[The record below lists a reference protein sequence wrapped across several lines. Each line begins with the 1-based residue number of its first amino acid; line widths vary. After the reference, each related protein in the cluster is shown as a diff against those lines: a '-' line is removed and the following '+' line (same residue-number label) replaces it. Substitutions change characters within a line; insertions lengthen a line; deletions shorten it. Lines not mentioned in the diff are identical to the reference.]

1 MKLCKSLYMTD
12 TQTIG
17 LTTNETWPNTEQL
30 EFLSFIL
37 SEFEYNDD
45 KERTLIEQIEAKV
58 YDVRE
63 EDIFRVMNI
72 LKAQAKQPNM
82 EW

>member
-1 MKLCKSLYMTD
+1 MKLEL
-12 TQTIG
+12 
-17 LTTNETWPNTEQL
+17 NTEQL

-45 KERTLIEQIEAKV
+45 KERALIEQIEAKV

-63 EDIFRVMNI
+63 EDILRTMNI

>member
-1 MKLCKSLYMTD
+1 MKLEL
-12 TQTIG
+12 
-17 LTTNETWPNTEQL
+17 NTEQL

-58 YDVRE
+58 YNVRE

>member
-1 MKLCKSLYMTD
+1 MKLEL
-12 TQTIG
+12 
-17 LTTNETWPNTEQL
+17 NTEQL

-63 EDIFRVMNI
+63 EDLLRAMNI
-72 LKAQAKQPNM
+72 LKAQAKQPTM

>member
-1 MKLCKSLYMTD
+1 MKLEL
-12 TQTIG
+12 
-17 LTTNETWPNTEQL
+17 NTEQL

-37 SEFEYNDD
+37 SEFEYNED

>member
-1 MKLCKSLYMTD
+1 MKLEL
-12 TQTIG
+12 
-17 LTTNETWPNTEQL
+17 NTEQL

-45 KERTLIEQIEAKV
+45 KERSLIEQIEAKV

-72 LKAQAKQPNM
+72 LKAQAKQPKM

>member
-1 MKLCKSLYMTD
+1 MKLEL
-12 TQTIG
+12 
-17 LTTNETWPNTEQL
+17 NTEQL

-58 YDVRE
+58 
-63 EDIFRVMNI
+63 
-72 LKAQAKQPNM
+72 
-82 EW
+82 

>member
-1 MKLCKSLYMTD
+1 MKLEL
-12 TQTIG
+12 
-17 LTTNETWPNTEQL
+17 NTEQL

-45 KERTLIEQIEAKV
+45 KERSLIEQIEAKV

-63 EDIFRVMNI
+63 EDILRAMNI
-72 LKAQAKQPNM
+72 LKAQAKQPDNGVVK
-82 EW
+82 

>member
-1 MKLCKSLYMTD
+1 MKLEL
-12 TQTIG
+12 
-17 LTTNETWPNTEQL
+17 NTEQL

-45 KERTLIEQIEAKV
+45 KERSLIEQIEAKV

-63 EDIFRVMNI
+63 EDILRAMNI

>member
-1 MKLCKSLYMTD
+1 MKLEL
-12 TQTIG
+12 
-17 LTTNETWPNTEQL
+17 NTEQL

-45 KERTLIEQIEAKV
+45 KERSLIEQIEAKV

-63 EDIFRVMNI
+63 EDIFRAMNI

>member
-1 MKLCKSLYMTD
+1 MKLEL
-12 TQTIG
+12 
-17 LTTNETWPNTEQL
+17 NTEQL

-45 KERTLIEQIEAKV
+45 KERSLIEQIEAKV

-63 EDIFRVMNI
+63 EDLLRAMNI

>member
-1 MKLCKSLYMTD
+1 MKLEL
-12 TQTIG
+12 
-17 LTTNETWPNTEQL
+17 NTEQL

-45 KERTLIEQIEAKV
+45 KERTLIEQIESKV

-63 EDIFRVMNI
+63 EDILRAMNI
-72 LKAQAKQPNM
+72 LKAQAKQPTM
-82 EW
+82 EWN

>member
-1 MKLCKSLYMTD
+1 MKLEL
-12 TQTIG
+12 
-17 LTTNETWPNTEQL
+17 NTEQL

-72 LKAQAKQPNM
+72 LKAQAKQPNK

>member
-1 MKLCKSLYMTD
+1 MKLEL
-12 TQTIG
+12 
-17 LTTNETWPNTEQL
+17 NTEQL

-45 KERTLIEQIEAKV
+45 KERALIEQIEAKV

-63 EDIFRVMNI
+63 EDILRAMNI
-72 LKAQAKQPNM
+72 LKAQAKQPIG

>member
-1 MKLCKSLYMTD
+1 MKLDL
-12 TQTIG
+12 
-17 LTTNETWPNTEQL
+17 NTEQL

>member
-1 MKLCKSLYMTD
+1 MKLEL
-12 TQTIG
+12 
-17 LTTNETWPNTEQL
+17 NTEQL

-45 KERTLIEQIEAKV
+45 KERVLIEQIEAKV

-63 EDIFRVMNI
+63 EDILRTMNI
-72 LKAQAKQPNM
+72 LKAQAKQPTM

>member
-1 MKLCKSLYMTD
+1 MKLEL
-12 TQTIG
+12 
-17 LTTNETWPNTEQL
+17 NTEQL

-45 KERTLIEQIEAKV
+45 KERTLIKQIEAKV

>member
-1 MKLCKSLYMTD
+1 MKLEL
-12 TQTIG
+12 
-17 LTTNETWPNTEQL
+17 NTEQL

-45 KERTLIEQIEAKV
+45 KERSLIEQIEAKV

-63 EDIFRVMNI
+63 EDILRAMNI
-72 LKAQAKQPNM
+72 LKAQSKQPTM

>member
-1 MKLCKSLYMTD
+1 MKLEL
-12 TQTIG
+12 
-17 LTTNETWPNTEQL
+17 NTEQL

-63 EDIFRVMNI
+63 EDILRTMNI
-72 LKAQAKQPNM
+72 LKAQAKQPTM
-82 EW
+82 EWN

>member
-1 MKLCKSLYMTD
+1 MKLEL
-12 TQTIG
+12 
-17 LTTNETWPNTEQL
+17 NTEQL

-45 KERTLIEQIEAKV
+45 KERSLIEQIEAKV

-63 EDIFRVMNI
+63 EDILRAMNI
-72 LKAQAKQPNM
+72 LKAQAKQPIG

>member
-1 MKLCKSLYMTD
+1 MKLEL
-12 TQTIG
+12 
-17 LTTNETWPNTEQL
+17 NTEQL

-45 KERTLIEQIEAKV
+45 NERSLIEQIEAKV

-63 EDIFRVMNI
+63 EDILRAMNI

>member
-1 MKLCKSLYMTD
+1 MKLEL
-12 TQTIG
+12 
-17 LTTNETWPNTEQL
+17 NTEQL

-37 SEFEYNDD
+37 SQFEYNDD
-45 KERTLIEQIEAKV
+45 IERTLIEQIESKV

>member
-1 MKLCKSLYMTD
+1 MKLEL
-12 TQTIG
+12 
-17 LTTNETWPNTEQL
+17 NTEQL

-63 EDIFRVMNI
+63 EDILRAMNI
-72 LKAQAKQPNM
+72 LKAQAKQPTM
-82 EW
+82 EWN